1 MVFRNNTV
9 QTAIMLSVTNSRYF
23 KRNCECLFPIKVPV
37 KNYSD
42 VDCFRQVKNT
52 ELTCS
57 FIICCL
63 SFCRTFLILCTTC
76 RCKRKTHWV
85 SEYTKVCVCV
95 CTYIDMVFR
104 DNTVQTAIMFSVT
117 NSRYLKRNC
126 ELNELF
132 FENGLDRVW
141 GNWIKLFLK
150 IRKFQSYSYLLT

>member
-1 MVFRNNTV
+1 MIR
-9 QTAIMLSVTNSRYF
+9 
-23 KRNCECLFPIKVPV
+23 LFPMKVPF

-42 VDCFRQVKNT
+42 VDWFRQVKNT
-52 ELTCS
+52 ELTRSC
-57 FIICCL
+57 FISRSWI
-63 SFCRTFLILCTTC
+63 SRIFFIFSRNC
-76 RCKRKTHWV
+76 RCKRKKI
-85 SEYTKVCVCV
+85 ELMNAQRCVCVCV
-95 CTYIDMVFR
+95 FTFIDMVFR

-150 IRKFQSYSYLLT
+150 IRKFQYYSYFLT